1 MMMRIVGVIIA
12 ILVVQPVFTPC
23 YAEPDDTAFFTGL
36 YAEHRATAPGDILF
50 VVISETSV
58 ASYSASRSNQ
68 KSSDARVGPGAGWLD
83 FIPEVSFR
91 GQLSAAATGQSQLRD
106 SLAARVAVVV
116 TGLSPTGNLLI
127 EGERAVRVNGALRT
141 IRLRGEVRPED
152 VRPDNTVLSH
162 LVAHAT
168 IEYEGPDPGRPGRHV
183 GILTRILGW
192 LF

>member
-1 MMMRIVGVIIA
+1 MRGLIATATA
-12 ILVVQPVFTPC
+12 ILLTLGAIALPGA
-23 YAEPDDTAFFTGL
+23 AEPGDTDFFAGL
-36 YAEHRATAPGDILF
+36 YAEHRATAAGDILF

-68 KSSDARVGPGAGWLD
+68 KSGSAQVEPGTGWLD
-83 FIPEVSFR
+83 FIPELGFG
-91 GQLSAAATGQSQLRD
+91 GQLSAGASGQSQLRD

-127 EGERAVRVNGALRT
+127 EGERAVRVNDALRT
-141 IRLRGEVRPED
+141 IRLRGEVRPAD

-162 LVAHAT
+162 LVAHAS
-168 IEYEGPDPGRPGRHV
+168 IEYQGPDPGRPGRHV